1 MCLGHAFEAF
11 VLILAYLVYVYLH
24 ALLDYWPWFFFN
36 YQLNCYNFLSRN
48 FCGHFLFLF
57 FSSFHP
63 YLLTGKIILPICLV
77 GLQLVLVA
85 LFIFFLLWL
94 THFLIPMSRD
104 LCIIPLYA
112 FTAEPAYLKGPSYAI
127 YFDGSFIYVLLPY
140 VLLPE

>member
-1 MCLGHAFEAF
+1 MACLWG
-11 VLILAYLVYVYLH
+11 LCINLGLSCIRILACF
-24 ALLDYWPWFFFN
+24 AWLLTMVFFK
-36 YQLNCYNFLSRN
+36 YQLNCYYFLSRN
-48 FCGHFLFLF
+48 ICGHFLFLF

-63 YLLTGKIILPICLV
+63 YLLTGKIIFPICLV
-77 GLQLVLVA
+77 GLQLALVA

-127 YFDGSFIYVLLPY
+127 YFDVSFIYVLLPY